1 MFKVKMVW
9 LIGNRVTWAK
19 SEHCVYAVVN
29 KLPHSTLSLVT
40 EMKRFSTAIVL
51 TLTLAITAFSL
62 PTLSSFAQVNISS
75 AKKPTRTT
83 RRSAPFVPQYRKS
96 MQLGY
101 LATKLGD
108 YQTAL
113 INFKRALAERPND
126 PYARKAVQNT
136 QAYINVQ
143 RRQSQADALTPTLKL
158 AMDAQDW
165 SCAVQIVDR
174 MITLNPK
181 GSQREAQLIAYRSQL
196 AGAMNS
202 PGGTATSSGV
212 CSSQNRV

>member
-1 MFKVKMVW
+1 
-9 LIGNRVTWAK
+9 
-19 SEHCVYAVVN
+19 
-29 KLPHSTLSLVT
+29 
-40 EMKRFSTAIVL
+40 MKRLSVAIVL
-51 TLTLAITAFSL
+51 TLALTSSSF
-62 PTLSSFAQVNISS
+62 PTLSSFAQTNTGNT
-75 AKKPTRTT
+75 AKPTRTT
-83 RRSAPFVPQYRKS
+83 KRKAPFVPQYRKS

-113 INFKRALAERPND
+113 INFKRALAERPRD

-136 QAYINVQ
+136 QAYIAVQ
-143 RRQSQADALTPTLKL
+143 RRQSQAEALTPTLKL
-158 AMDAQDW
+158 AMDARDW

-174 MITLNPK
+174 MIALNPK

-202 PGGTATSSGV
+202 PGGTSASSGV
-212 CSSQNRV
+212 CSSQNQV